1 MRKLLKD
8 VYSFFFFFGT
18 SKTLSR
24 ESMDD
29 IVNVATEMKS
39 IEHYFPV
46 ILFIVLYKTIQNLEP
61 VTRSM
66 KFDNLSIQY

>member
-1 MRKLLKD
+1 
-8 VYSFFFFFGT
+8 
-18 SKTLSR
+18 
-24 ESMDD
+24 MDD

-46 ILFIVLYKTIQNLEP
+46 ILFIVLCKTIQNLEP